1 VRAHLS
7 SLNISRRGRTPA
19 SALWNGAHALV
30 SLHAWLTLARLQVA
44 LMSLRAALQLSIGA
58 HFLMVG
64 IARRATAPLGR
75 TPLPNV
81 IARHGRWLKA
91 HVTDELLVACLA
103 VALSVCAYAWYAHAG
118 LTVGYG
124 DAVSRMMIARRVVA
138 GRATGLAQLG
148 TTWLPLHTMLM
159 LPLIWNDTLFHSGFA
174 GAFPSMVTYALTA
187 IYLYRMAR
195 LLFSSRGTAWVAALI
210 FLLNPSVLY
219 MQSTAM
225 SEVPLLCGATI
236 AIYYMVRWARSY
248 YTMDLAK
255 SAVAVAVSAGIRYD
269 GWALAAAFAVV
280 VLYVAWR
287 RQGYAGAESHSILYG
302 MLAFSSCAAWVIY
315 NGVIFHDPLLFLFFG
330 DSTHT
335 VHHLEG
341 YHKPW
346 LSFEMFGYAAG
357 ETAGWMMMALAA
369 LGLILFAVRHRL
381 QASALP
387 VYALLL
393 PIAYHWL
400 IFYVGIDSIRLP
412 QLGAT
417 IYWNA
422 RFGLM
427 LVPAVV
433 IFAAYLA
440 SQHHYLRLTTL
451 LATLAFVVIN
461 NTLQMPMALREPASP
476 QSASV
481 VPHQRMAAE
490 WLLAHYHG
498 GDVLISYDPDAPMAY
513 FLMRGLPDEA
523 LLTDAAKAPFA
534 AALAHPETSVKWIVY
549 DDYGQATDLI
559 WIALHNR
566 RDWRRHF
573 VLRQS
578 FGPTHIYE
586 YVGSPD
592 AGKAQQSAAPSTSA
606 IGRASYSIN
615 RLPSTGAMT
624 VRAATLAGTAIGMS
638 DSAHIRRASAS
649 IEAKANLAAH
659 YGRCECEA

>member
-1 VRAHLS
+1 MKAHLS
-7 SLNISRRGRTPA
+7 SLTIGRRSRTPA
-19 SALWNGAHALV
+19 SALWNGAHAPV
-30 SLHAWLTLARLQVA
+30 SPRAWLTLARLLVA
-44 LMSLRAALQLSIGA
+44 LMSLRAALQVSIGA

-64 IARRATAPLGR
+64 IARRVTAPLGR
-75 TPLPNV
+75 TLLPD
-81 IARHGRWLKA
+81 RLSRSRRWLKA
-91 HVTDELLVACLA
+91 HATDELLVACLA
-103 VALSVCAYAWYAHAG
+103 IALSVCAYAWYAQAG
-118 LTVGYG
+118 VTVGYG

-159 LPLIWNDTLFHSGFA
+159 LPLIWNDALFHSGIA
-174 GAFPSMVTYALTA
+174 GAFPSMVAYTLTA
-187 IYLYRMAR
+187 IYLYRMAYF
-195 LLFSSRGTAWVAALI
+195 LFSARGIAWIAALI

-225 SEVPLLCGATI
+225 SEVPLLCAATI
-236 AIYYMVRWARSY
+236 AIYYMARWARSY
-248 YTMDLAK
+248 YAFDLVK

-280 VLYVAWR
+280 VLYLAWR
-287 RQGYAGAESHSILYG
+287 RQGFAGAESHSILYG

-335 VHHLEG
+335 VHHLES

-357 ETAGWMMMALAA
+357 ATAGWLMTALAA
-369 LGLILFAVRHRL
+369 LGFILFAVRSRL
-381 QASALP
+381 RASALP

-400 IFYVGIDSIRLP
+400 IFYMGVDSILLP

-427 LVPAVV
+427 LVPAIV

-440 SQHHYLRLTTL
+440 SQLHYVRAGILGV
-451 LATLAFVVIN
+451 TLAFVVIN
-461 NTLQMPMALREPASP
+461 STLQTPMALCEPTSP

-481 VPHQRMAAE
+481 VPHQRMAAQ

-498 GDVLISYDPDAPMAY
+498 GNVLISYTPDAPMAY
-513 FLMRGLPDEA
+513 FLMRGLPDDTLIMDTA
-523 LLTDAAKAPFA
+523 GAPFA
-534 AALAHPETSVKWIVY
+534 AALVNPETSVRWIVL
-549 DDYGQATDLI
+549 DDDVQLANPV
-559 WIALHNR
+559 WIGLRRNHN
-566 RDWRRHF
+566 WRRSF
-573 VLRQS
+573 VLRQTI
-578 FGPTHIYE
+578 GATHVYE
-586 YVGSPD
+586 YVGHAHMGS
-592 AGKAQQSAAPSTSA
+592 AQQSGAALAHELGTSA
-606 IGRASYSIN
+606 TRSI
-615 RLPSTGAMT
+615 STKNGSC
-624 VRAATLAGTAIGMS
+624 G
-638 DSAHIRRASAS
+638 
-649 IEAKANLAAH
+649 
-659 YGRCECEA
+659 